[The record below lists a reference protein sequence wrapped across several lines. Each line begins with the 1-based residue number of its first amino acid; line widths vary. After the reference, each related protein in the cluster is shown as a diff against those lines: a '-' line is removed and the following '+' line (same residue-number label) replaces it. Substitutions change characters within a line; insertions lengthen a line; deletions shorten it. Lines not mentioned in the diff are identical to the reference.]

1 MSHYPTHRPPGD
13 GGWLLPPPAWLTR
26 ASRRG
31 HFCWVR
37 NLRHQAARLLILV
50 GDDPMGTNR
59 HPSVWF
65 EVDSSTIKEV
75 P

>member
-1 MSHYPTHRPPGD
+1 LATYQQWWVPEKDWFVVFDNGM
-13 GGWLLPPPAWLTR
+13 LAWLWYDQT
-26 ASRRG
+26 
-31 HFCWVR
+31 
-37 NLRHQAARLLILV
+37 
-50 GDDPMGTNR
+50 GTNR